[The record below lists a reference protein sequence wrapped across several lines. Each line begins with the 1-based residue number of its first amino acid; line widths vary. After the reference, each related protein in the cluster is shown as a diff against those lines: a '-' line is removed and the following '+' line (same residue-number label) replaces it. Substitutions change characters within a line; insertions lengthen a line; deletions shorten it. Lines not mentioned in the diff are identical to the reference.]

1 VSHGGEQQ
9 QECDSS
15 SSVRRFFLFARP
27 QRTCGIGAIDF
38 MVHLYLRAPVL
49 SKPGSRRYGFIK
61 AWRAKIQTT
70 LEKKQ
75 KMNPSS
81 QSAVSQYRDGFL
93 IQATKPHPLEKRKK

>member
-1 VSHGGEQQ
+1 
-9 QECDSS
+9 
-15 SSVRRFFLFARP
+15 
-27 QRTCGIGAIDF
+27 

-75 KMNPSS
+75 KMNPSARRVSSSQSVNPSS